1 MMATT
6 RVAVAVQLQNHRKD
20 SIRRSFDLL
29 FGLGLGILMEA
40 VKGVTGTPKVWR
52 QSHPY
57 LQWRGPII
65 G

>member
-40 VKGVTGTPKVWR
+40 VKGCDRYT
-52 QSHPY
+52 
-57 LQWRGPII
+57 
-65 G
+65 